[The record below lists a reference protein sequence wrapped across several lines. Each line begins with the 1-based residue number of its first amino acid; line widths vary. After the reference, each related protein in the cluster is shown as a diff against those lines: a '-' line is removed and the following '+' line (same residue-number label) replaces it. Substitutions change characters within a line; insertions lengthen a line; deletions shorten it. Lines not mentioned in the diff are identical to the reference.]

1 MSTTTNHADNLA
13 DNPSPLGTTVLE
25 STEGKPEA
33 LVLAEQLMANTAAT
47 LAPLVLADATFVK
60 LPPGYSLA
68 NVTADLEKA
77 HPHRTRPQGTTVLGD
92 VDSLLAYCEDMKAHN
107 TAYIY
112 ADPER
117 MSITAVFNDQR
128 DPNWAGWRDHRAS
141 FTATY
146 TPELKKWT
154 SHDKK
159 QMGQT
164 EFAEFLEDNFADL
177 AGDDAQN
184 LLNVATTIQATTGIN
199 FASARRLQDGQT
211 QLTYNEVVDAKA
223 GADGALKIPQTFALG
238 LRIFKNGDAYKLKAR
253 LKYRLHSGSV
263 KFWYELDRPERAIE
277 DAFAGYVATVREK
290 SGYRVLIGMA

>member
-1 MSTTTNHADNLA
+1 MNMTSTHPNA
-13 DNPSPLGTTVLE
+13 SPLGT
-25 STEGKPEA
+25 STLTGTDTKPEA
-33 LVLAEQLMANTAAT
+33 LALAEQLMANTAAT
-47 LAPLVLADATFVK
+47 LKPVTIDEATFVT
-60 LPPGYSLA
+60 LPPGYSLE
-68 NVTADLEKA
+68 NITAQLEKA
-77 HPHRTRPQGTTVLGD
+77 NPNRNRAQGTVVLGD
-92 VDSLLAYCEDMKAHN
+92 VDSLLAYCDDQQMQDSG
-107 TAYIY
+107 YIY
-112 ADPER
+112 ADPDR
-117 MSITAVFNDQR
+117 LTITAVFNDQR
-128 DPNWAGWRDHRAS
+128 NPSVPGWRDHRAS
-141 FTATY
+141 FSATT
-146 TPELKKWT
+146 TPEMKKWLAN
-154 SHDKK
+154 DKK

-177 AGDDAQN
+177 AGADAQT

-238 LRIFKNGDAYKLKAR
+238 LRIFKNGDAYKLTAR

-263 KFWYELDRPERAIE
+263 KFWYELDRPERAVE